1 MKKVALFAILLVFS
15 AIFLLTSCSGKDF
28 ITARAEHFVRKTYND
43 VDRIISVVVDTVTL
57 GENMDYRIHQ
67 ARQRMEFS
75 ALMMREFGGESY
87 EETLAKDRSW
97 KSLLDSLKV
106 ASADVLGTPTA
117 YNCIVTYNDPG
128 INPGCIV
135 WVQLDPDGNL
145 LNITKEPEKVLL
157 NPGGD
162 VPGYFEVWERFYD
175 R

>member
-1 MKKVALFAILLVFS
+1 MRKIALFANLLAFS
-15 AIFLLTSCSGKDF
+15 AIFLLTACSGKDF
-28 ITARAEHFVRKTYND
+28 ITSQAEHFVRKTYND

-67 ARQRMEFS
+67 ARHGMEFS
-75 ALMMREFGGESY
+75 AMMFRDFGGKTY
-87 EETLAKDRSW
+87 EESLAKDRAW
-97 KSLLDSLKV
+97 VAALDSLKAV
-106 ASADVLGTPTA
+106 SADVLGTPAA

-135 WVQLDPDGNL
+135 WVQLDPAGNL

-162 VPGYFEVWERFYD
+162 VPGYFEVWKKYHD
-175 R
+175 